1 MNFYTKD
8 EFDNI
13 ISKLTKWQYY
23 INKDKIIIS
32 NGFIRQEFGTI
43 NDNIITSKYNIIEI
57 YDNYC
62 ILKDFLNLNNIF
74 IEWSWFGY
82 FIGNKDDPDITF
94 ALVNHSMKSKDNC
107 TIFDIIDYLKHR
119 LCLNI
124 KLYNYNGNT

>member
-1 MNFYTKD
+1 MESYTRE
-8 EFDNI
+8 EFDHI
-13 ISKLTKWQYY
+13 ISKLTKWNYC

-43 NDNIITSKYNIIEI
+43 NDNIITSKYNIIET
-57 YDNYC
+57 YNNYC

-82 FIGNKDDPDITF
+82 FIGNKDDPDIAF
-94 ALVNHSMKSKDNC
+94 ALISYSIKSKDNC

-119 LCLNI
+119 LLLNI